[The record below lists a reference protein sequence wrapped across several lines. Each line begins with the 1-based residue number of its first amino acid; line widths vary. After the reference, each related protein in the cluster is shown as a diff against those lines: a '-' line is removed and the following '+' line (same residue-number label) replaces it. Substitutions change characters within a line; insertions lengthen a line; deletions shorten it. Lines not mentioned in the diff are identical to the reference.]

1 MRDMAWPLSYFQRK
15 KKIARARRAVQ
26 AAYYSATSDSSSM
39 DFSFAS
45 GVDMQDVLKSDL
57 NTLRNRI
64 RYELRQN
71 GPAKGICRSYAN
83 SCISTGPC
91 LSIECDPEYAE
102 WGEETEFQFSEW
114 AKKCGYIRGE
124 SLAELLHCGVRQFF
138 NCGEYFV
145 LNKFDSSVNTPIKL
159 RLLQIRPD
167 RVTSPYTSLNN
178 SVIDGV
184 EFDPNGK
191 PIAYHIENA
200 ITQFAWTR
208 EPSKNVRHVFYQE
221 SPEQVRGEPWLASG
235 LSDLHK
241 RRRYDEARVAAAI
254 VAAKFAIF
262 LVNNDPSIEV
272 NPRDLLPEGV
282 IEINDGAATVLPPHY
297 GIESFSGAQPVA
309 GATDFRREMIANA
322 GAAVGMA
329 ANASN
334 QDSSS
339 SNFASSRYDDVGLG
353 LEHDVVRNLIANRDL
368 TPLVEKWITEASA
381 VRAIG
386 IPPNWYRLVWRWPH
400 ANRHTDPQKAAS
412 ADEKRVVSGI
422 ASKSEIWAEHG
433 LDRERARADLLDDV
447 AWHRKNGLVHPI
459 DAKAQAQK
467 TKTENT
473 GDRTNEQQKNS
484 STQGD

>member
-1 MRDMAWPLSYFQRK
+1 MAWPFSFFQRK
-15 KKIARARRAVQ
+15 KAIEKARRSVH
-26 AAYYSATSDSSSM
+26 AAYYSAASDSSSM

-45 GVDMQDVLKSDL
+45 GVDMQDVLKADL

-83 SCISTGPC
+83 ACVSTGPC
-91 LSIECDPEYAE
+91 LSIECDPQYAS
-102 WGEETEFQFSEW
+102 WAEETEFAFSEW
-114 AKKCGYIRGE
+114 AKTCGYVRGE

-138 NCGEYFV
+138 SCGEYFT
-145 LNKFDSSVNTPIKL
+145 LNKIDKDALTPIKL

-167 RVTSPYTSLNN
+167 RITSPYTPIDNTI
-178 SVIDGV
+178 IDGV
-184 EFDPNGK
+184 EFNQNGK
-191 PIAYHIENA
+191 PIAYHVKNDD
-200 ITQFAWTR
+200 TQYTWVR
-208 EPSKNVRHVFYQE
+208 EDAKNVRHVFYTE

-272 NPRDLLPEGV
+272 DPRDLLPEGV
-282 IEINDGAATVLPPHY
+282 IELNDGAATVLPPHY
-297 GIESFSGAQPVA
+297 GIQSFSGAQPVQ

-329 ANASN
+329 ANAAN

-353 LEHDVVRNLIANRDL
+353 LEHDVVRSLIANRDL
-368 TPLVEKWITEASA
+368 TPLVHKWIKEASA
-381 VRAIG
+381 IREIG
-386 IPPNWYRLVWRWPH
+386 IAPNWYRLVWRWPH
-400 ANRHTDPQKAAS
+400 ANRHTDPQKAAT

-447 AWHRKNGLVHPI
+447 AWHRKNGLIHPI
-459 DAKAQAQK
+459 DAKANK
-467 TKTENT
+467 PESTNPKT
-473 GDRTNEQQKNS
+473 GDQTNEQQEDS